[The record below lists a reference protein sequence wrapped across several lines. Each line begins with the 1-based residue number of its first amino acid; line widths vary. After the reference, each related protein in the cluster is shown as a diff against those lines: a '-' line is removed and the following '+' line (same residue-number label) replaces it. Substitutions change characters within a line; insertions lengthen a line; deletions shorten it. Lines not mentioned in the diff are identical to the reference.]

1 MRRSTSSR
9 ARSAR
14 WPVPDSNPRPSGLVL
29 VSGTATGV
37 GKTWF
42 AAVTLG
48 LLRDRGVMV
57 AARKPVQS
65 FEEGEH
71 PTDAEVLAAATA
83 EDPLDVCSSARGYE
97 RAMAPP
103 MAAEAL
109 GRPAFTVA
117 DLASEIRWPAGV
129 RVGIVEGV
137 GGPRSPIAADGDN
150 VDLAAAIRPDLVV
163 VVADAGLGVVN
174 AALLSVEP
182 FAPLPVI
189 VALNR
194 FDDGDELHARNR
206 RWLELRSGID
216 LVSSPTE
223 LANRLTHTS

>member
-1 MRRSTSSR
+1 M
-9 ARSAR
+9 
-14 WPVPDSNPRPSGLVL
+14 VL
-29 VSGTATGV
+29 VSGKGTGV

-42 AAVTLG
+42 SAVTLG
-48 LLRDRGVMV
+48 LLRDRGVTV

-71 PTDAEVLAAATA
+71 PTDAEVLGAATG
-83 EDPLDVCSSARGYE
+83 EDPEQVCASARAYE

-117 DLASEIRWPAGV
+117 DLADELRWPAGI
-129 RVGIVEGV
+129 RVGVVEGV
-137 GGPRSPIAADGDN
+137 GGPRSPIAVDGDS

-163 VVADAGLGVVN
+163 IVADAGLGVVN
-174 AALLSVEP
+174 AALVSVEP
-182 FAPLPVI
+182 FAPRPVV

-194 FDDGDELHARNR
+194 FDEHDDLHARNR
-206 RWLELRSGID
+206 RWLELRSGLD
-216 LVSSPTE
+216 LVTSPTA
-223 LANRLTHTS
+223 LANRLVHSA